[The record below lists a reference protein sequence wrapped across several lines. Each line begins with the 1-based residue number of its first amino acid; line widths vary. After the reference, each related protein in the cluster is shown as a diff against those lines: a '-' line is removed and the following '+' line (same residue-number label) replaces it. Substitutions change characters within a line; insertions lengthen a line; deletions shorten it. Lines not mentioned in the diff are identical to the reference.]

1 MRTAPSRHPGPA
13 GADRADSGLD
23 RVGIDEVALA
33 AGVSRQTVSNVI
45 NARGRYA
52 AATGERVLV
61 EVARLGYRPHRGAR
75 SLRSRRSR
83 QLAMP
88 LSPALLRS
96 GNVIMAEFLQA
107 CITAA
112 AEQDH
117 QLLVSAD
124 VHGDADTIQQL
135 VATAS
140 VDAFLLADVNYGDL
154 RVATLLEAGV
164 PFACFGRT
172 LPGQPQCWVD
182 VDNVGAVRDV
192 VAHLVSLGH
201 RDLAYVGYSG
211 ADFWNGEREQGFVE
225 GIREAGLT
233 ADRRLIRRVRDA
245 TVHSAVDGLLARRHP
260 PTAVITG
267 SDALASAVYQVAGAR
282 GLEIG
287 RDLAVTGV
295 DGSALAQVLVP
306 TLTTVSIPVGE
317 IARLV
322 VERALATGGDPASP
336 GIMVRG
342 ELVVGGS
349 TVPRGRRRSPRSAD
363 FRQADS
369 RAEGDR
375 AADSRPEDEKTA
387 DR

>member
-1 MRTAPSRHPGPA
+1 MTTTASTRRAPSGTDQAGSRPG
-13 GADRADSGLD
+13 
-23 RVGIDEVALA
+23 RVGIDEVAVA

-96 GNVIMAEFLQA
+96 GNVIMAQFLQA

-112 AEQDH
+112 AERDH
-117 QLLVSAD
+117 QVLVSAD
-124 VHGDADTIQQL
+124 VHGSADTIQQL
-135 VATAS
+135 VAAAS
-140 VDAFLLADVNYGDL
+140 VDAFLLADVNYGDP
-154 RVATLLEAGV
+154 RVTTLLAAGV

-172 LPGQPQCWVD
+172 LPEQPQCWVD
-182 VDNVGAVRDV
+182 VDNVGAVREV

-225 GIREAGLT
+225 GTREAGLT
-233 ADRRLIRRVRDA
+233 TDRRLIRRVRDA
-245 TVHSAVDGLLARRHP
+245 TVRPVVDGLLARRHP

-306 TLTTVSIPVGE
+306 TLTTVSIPLGE

-322 VERALATGGDPASP
+322 VERALGIGGDPAAP
-336 GIMVRG
+336 GVMVRG
-342 ELVVGGS
+342 ELVIGGS
-349 TVPRGRRRSPRSAD
+349 TVPRGRRRSPRP
-363 FRQADS
+363 ADS
-369 RAEGDR
+369 VSAESHPGEGAVDR
-375 AADSRPEDEKTA
+375 
-387 DR
+387 